1 MEYHAVL
8 DIGSRMITMALRFFN
23 AKEGSESTV
32 YAAVESRGI
41 ANMTIENNPQVVTQ
55 IKKLCATLKTK
66 TGIDIKEV
74 YVSYIGGAVVVKEF
88 SSSVPCTAVTANHTL
103 ARQEDL
109 QKLEASYHDFPADSD
124 RVVVDHFA
132 LEYKKDEQLY
142 ARKDLVGSYAKTLS
156 CRFLMFLAQRTHYE
170 RLQIALKD
178 ANLKC
183 LGVYVGLRA
192 CGTYLINSNE
202 RAQALVLLDD
212 AHSEVGFYENG
223 VLTRYEWFLGGWDVI
238 RKNLLKEDPYLRPTD
253 LEVSYLKKMDLTA
266 FKPAWF
272 EKGNTED
279 DKLKKVGGH
288 LNARYLVK
296 FRELFTKKWDV
307 NQQLKHGGGVI
318 LSGSI
323 AAIKGIGD
331 FFNIC
336 LARKLQPDQL
346 YTIVVAKHEQPPH
359 WEASQS
365 QYANESFNLFSVAF
379 GLLELLKKDEIPM
392 SVSREVV
399 SQEEQQAETSGADGV
414 NEGEAKK
421 EKELGAKKGL
431 LNKMV
436 EFLGSVFAD
445 DLSSY
450 DADKEDNTTEEK

>member
-32 YAAVESRGI
+32 YAAVESHGI

-55 IKKLCATLKTK
+55 IKQLCAILKTK
-66 TGIDIKEV
+66 TGIDVKEV
-74 YVSYIGGAVVVKEF
+74 YVSYIGGIVSVKEF
-88 SSSVPCTAVTANHTL
+88 SSNVPCTGIAANHTL
-103 ARQEDL
+103 AKQDDL
-109 QKLEASYHDFPADSD
+109 QKLEASYLNFPADSD
-124 RVVVDHFA
+124 SVVVDHFV
-132 LEYKKDEQLY
+132 LEYKKDDQPY
-142 ARKDLVGSYAKTLS
+142 PRKDLVGSYAKTLS
-156 CRFLMFLAQRTHYE
+156 CRFLMFLAQRTQYE
-170 RLQIALKD
+170 RLQIALED

-183 LGVYVGLRA
+183 RGMYVGLRA

-223 VLTRYEWFLGGWDVI
+223 VLTRYEWFPGGWDVI

-253 LEVSYLKKMDLTA
+253 LEVSYLKTMDLTA
-266 FKPAWF
+266 FKPEWF
-272 EKGNTED
+272 AQGNTED

-288 LNARYLVK
+288 LNVGYLVN

-318 LSGSI
+318 LTGSI
-323 AAIKGIGD
+323 AAVKGIEY
-331 FFNIC
+331 FFNLC
-336 LARKLQPDQL
+336 LARKLQPEQL
-346 YTIVVAKHEQPPH
+346 YTIKVAKHEQPPH

-365 QYANESFNLFSVAF
+365 QNANESFNLFSVPF
-379 GLLELLKKDEIPM
+379 GLLNLLKKDEIPM
-392 SVSREVV
+392 SVSGETVT
-399 SQEEQQAETSGADGV
+399 QEKAQAETPST
-414 NEGEAKK
+414 ESESEREATK
-421 EKELGAKKGL
+421 EKERWILGGV
-431 LNKMV
+431 LNRV
-436 EFLGSVFAD
+436 GEFFGNMFAE

-450 DADKEDNTTEEK
+450 DADKEDAKKEK